1 MLPALSSK
9 RMIAHRRN
17 KRNRRYNKQRIKM
30 IYAMSRREGENQDR
44 VSVYVDGSHKEQGHH
59 KEVSDLLPQKYTLFI

>member
-1 MLPALSSK
+1 
-9 RMIAHRRN
+9 
-17 KRNRRYNKQRIKM
+17 M